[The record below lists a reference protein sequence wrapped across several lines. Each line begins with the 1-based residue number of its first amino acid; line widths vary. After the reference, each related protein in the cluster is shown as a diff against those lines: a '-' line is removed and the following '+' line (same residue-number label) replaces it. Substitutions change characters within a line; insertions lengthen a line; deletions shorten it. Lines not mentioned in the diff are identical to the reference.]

1 MSTST
6 KKMIIKLNASQASL
20 KTNVEDMIP
29 ILAVEVLTKR
39 KMTDFFSDQD
49 FEMILNVGLNVI
61 SSMISGKFQEEFS
74 YQGDLAYNSNTIQ
87 QIIDSVIT
95 LIESKSERI
104 DSELLLRSFRS
115 GLSLAI
121 KDGETEEQKCAL
133 FVQEFCC
140 HLLYLLILESTIEAL
155 RDVYPEESIRNIDNL
170 IKDSA
175 RRIVKTNLIED
186 IRKIITGQINVANLV
201 SQIKDNAN
209 KVKVGEF

>member
-1 MSTST
+1 MSTT
-6 KKMIIKLNASQASL
+6 KKMIIKLNASQTSL
-20 KTNVEDMIP
+20 KTNLEDMIP
-29 ILAVEVLTKR
+29 ILAVEVLSKR

-49 FEMILNVGLNVI
+49 FETILNIGLNAI

-74 YQGDLAYNSNTIQ
+74 YQGDLVYNSNTIQ
-87 QIIDSVIT
+87 QIVDSVLA
-95 LIESKSERI
+95 LIDAKSDRI

-115 GLSLAI
+115 GLSFAI

-140 HLLYLLILESTIEAL
+140 YLLYLLILESTIEAL
-155 RDVYPEESIRNIDNL
+155 RDVYPEESTRNIDNL

-175 RRIVKTNLIED
+175 RRIVKANLFGD
-186 IRKIITGQINVANLV
+186 IRKIITGQINVAKLV
-201 SQIKDNAN
+201 SLIKDNTN